1 MKVTT
6 KEVGK
11 NKVELTIEVP
21 ETDFEV
27 AVEKAYRTMVKK
39 INVPGFRKGKAPRFI
54 IENMYGW
61 EIFLDDALQSAVP
74 QAYLS
79 ALQEIEYTVVSEPEY
94 EMVQLEKNKPLI
106 FKAVVFVKPE
116 IVLGDYKGLELEKPM
131 VKIEPEEIDQE
142 IENMRQR
149 YAKLVVLNGESAEM
163 GDFLTIN
170 FVGKINGEPFEGGQ
184 AENYSL
190 ELGSQTFIPG
200 FEEQLVGT
208 KTGETK
214 DLDITFP
221 QDYSVKELAGQ
232 KVVFT
237 VDVLEIKRKEL
248 APLDDEFA
256 KDVSE
261 FATLQELRD
270 EIANKLEQV
279 AKENAEKE
287 FKDTAVQ
294 KVVDNAQVEIPEVM
308 INGRLEA
315 MVQNMEMGLRQQGI
329 PWDKFLEL
337 SNQTQEDIEEKL
349 RPEAEKALAKELVLE
364 KIAQVEN
371 IVVSA
376 EEYEAKIRTEAA
388 KAGLQDEQIER
399 LLAAEQRET
408 GIELSIML
416 DKAVDLI
423 IEQANLGGIINGF
436 DTYSNGR

>member
-190 ELGSQTFIPG
+190 ELGSQTFILG

-349 RPEAEKALAKELVLE
+349 RSEAEKALAKELVLE

-423 IEQANLGGIINGF
+423 IEQANLGGE
-436 DTYSNGR
+436 

>member
-21 ETDFEV
+21 
-27 AVEKAYRTMVKK
+27 KLILRLRWKSHRTMVKK

-190 ELGSQTFIPG
+190 ELGSQTFILG

-423 IEQANLGGIINGF
+423 IEQANLGGE
-436 DTYSNGR
+436 

>member
-190 ELGSQTFIPG
+190 ELGSQTFILG

-423 IEQANLGGIINGF
+423 IEQANLGGE
-436 DTYSNGR
+436 

>member
-423 IEQANLGGIINGF
+423 IEQANLGGE
-436 DTYSNGR
+436 

>member
-21 ETDFEV
+21 ETDFED

-349 RPEAEKALAKELVLE
+349 RSEAEKALAKELVLE

-423 IEQANLGGIINGF
+423 IEQANLGGE
-436 DTYSNGR
+436 

>member
-349 RPEAEKALAKELVLE
+349 RSEAEKALAKELVLE

-423 IEQANLGGIINGF
+423 IEQANLGGE
-436 DTYSNGR
+436 

>member
-116 IVLGDYKGLELEKPM
+116 VVLGDYKGLELEKPM

-190 ELGSQTFIPG
+190 ELGSQTFILG

-256 KDVSE
+256 KDVSK

-423 IEQANLGGIINGF
+423 IEQANLGGE
-436 DTYSNGR
+436 